1 MELNPFRKQEQK
13 KKPRRD
19 RAAAV
24 IVDILLDVSLEQL
37 PCSPSQL
44 SQALTNIRSKM
55 VEGVE
60 EGKLC
65 QTHWISEPFDLDPST
80 YMSYKFSTRLVT
92 IPSEN
97 DKYYKHH
104 IVAQRK
110 TIDFRK
116 GGIDIF
122 NCFAYHWQEDP
133 SDTPIVTVL
142 EDQGLSKQV
151 EFELSPTTERYS
163 EAVGIIVVTHE
174 KLIGTDPR
182 LLVDFE

>member
-1 MELNPFRKQEQK
+1 
-13 KKPRRD
+13 
-19 RAAAV
+19 
-24 IVDILLDVSLEQL
+24 
-37 PCSPSQL
+37 
-44 SQALTNIRSKM
+44 M

-65 QTHWISEPFDLDPST
+65 QTRWISEPFDLNPVT
-80 YMSYKFSTRLVT
+80 YMFYKFSTRLVT
-92 IPSEN
+92 IPSNN

-104 IVAQRK
+104 FVAQQK
-110 TIDFRK
+110 HIDFRK
-116 GGIDIF
+116 GDIDIS

-142 EDQGLSKQV
+142 EDQDLPEQA
-151 EFELSPTTERYS
+151 ELELLPTEERYAK
-163 EAVGIIVVTHE
+163 AVAVIITAHE